1 MFQPYTAPAPPF
13 VYYSIAHTLAKGED
27 QWSGSG
33 SLDTPGLRS
42 QARLLEAA
50 FDNELEPVQ
59 QMVSAWVEEC
69 FSPLIGA
76 KLDCT
81 DANEHTPLSEA
92 ACGGALEVCS
102 PCFGLRL
109 GFGFGFGSGLGWG

>member
-1 MFQPYTAPAPPF
+1 MDA
-13 VYYSIAHTLAKGED
+13 
-27 QWSGSG
+27 
-33 SLDTPGLRS
+33 PGLRS

-50 FDNELEPVQ
+50 FDNELEQVQ
-59 QMVSAWVEEC
+59 QTVSEWVEEC

-92 ACGGALEVCS
+92 ACGGALEVRS

-109 GFGFGFGSGLGWG
+109 GFGFGFGLGLRVRVSCTRCDTSRSSRPARCAARLSSA

>member
-1 MFQPYTAPAPPF
+1 VAEG
-13 VYYSIAHTLAKGED
+13 GEGVD
-27 QWSGSG
+27 A
-33 SLDTPGLRS
+33 PGLRS

-50 FDNELEPVQ
+50 FDNELEQVQ
-59 QMVSAWVEEC
+59 QTVSEWVEEC

-109 GFGFGFGSGLGWG
+109 GLGFGFGFGFGLGLGLGLGLG

>member
-1 MFQPYTAPAPPF
+1 MDA
-13 VYYSIAHTLAKGED
+13 
-27 QWSGSG
+27 
-33 SLDTPGLRS
+33 PGLRS

-50 FDNELEPVQ
+50 FDNELEQVQ
-59 QMVSAWVEEC
+59 QTVSEWVEEC

-109 GFGFGFGSGLGWG
+109 GFGFGFGLGLGWG